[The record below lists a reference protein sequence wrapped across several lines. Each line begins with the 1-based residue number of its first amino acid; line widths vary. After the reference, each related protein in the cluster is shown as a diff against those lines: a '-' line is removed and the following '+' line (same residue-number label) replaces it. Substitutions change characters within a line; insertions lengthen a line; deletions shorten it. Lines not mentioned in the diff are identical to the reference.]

1 MIERQATVCNELG
14 MHLRSAGNFVRTAAR
29 FKARIR
35 VRTPEIAAVDGKS
48 ILGLVTLGAARGS
61 VLVIQA
67 DGPDETEAV
76 DALIALVESGFG
88 E

>member
-14 MHLRSAGNFVRTAAR
+14 MHLRSAGTFVRTAAR
-29 FKARIR
+29 FKSRIR
-35 VRTPEIAAVDGKS
+35 VGTVDVGAVDGKS

-61 VLVIQA
+61 VLSIQVE
-67 DGPDETEAV
+67 GPDETEAL
-76 DALIALVESGFG
+76 DTLIALVESGFG